1 MANSTIREVAVLWL
15 EERIEWVE
23 HSLRDGNSTAMGER
37 EMERR
42 RTEHEA
48 LTYLLGL
55 VNAVQSS

>member
-1 MANSTIREVAVLWL
+1 MLWL